1 MRHFAIYAQP
11 WPCRVPLNGHLPSFL
26 PTPREEATPVDNS
39 TRRVTHKALPV
50 LDRKL
55 QAAAAAASGRST
67 PKASSKRRHQ
77 THEDERPTKRAK
89 LGSVPATPTKNRK
102 RQGSSSGSAEVT
114 YSDSAKRKRGRPR
127 IHFYEENGIKEE
139 ESSVSLSSPSRQP
152 RNSNGQF
159 GRKGDD
165 SNPAS
170 PSRPSFTGSR
180 PGDKGDSTKLVTTP
194 SSSARNKRRV
204 IDVDEQE
211 HPRKRS
217 LRGHQPDIAE
227 PLDDLPLQKVL
238 PRSTG
243 FRSIK
248 LLSNPNP
255 LSFALQAWRG
265 PVVVDESSSSDEDE
279 KGVAT
284 PDDDHS
290 PPAATIVDLGDIVPR
305 VSPSPAYDT
314 TPILPRGA
322 LTYKPSP
329 ITFAKRRWASVSSD
343 SPGRG
348 QEGTLELEMDSEQ
361 DAAENE
367 DLPNDSLDQL
377 YTCSKPDMTTD
388 KSNEVRRVHSVSGS
402 LF

>member
-1 MRHFAIYAQP
+1 MRHFAIYGRP
-11 WPCRVPLNGHLPSFL
+11 WPCRVPLSGHSPSFL
-26 PTPREEATPVDNS
+26 PTPREEATPIDNS
-39 TRRVTHKALPV
+39 TRRVTHKALSV

-55 QAAAAAASGRST
+55 QAVASSHST
-67 PKASSKRRHQ
+67 PKASSKRRPQ
-77 THEDERPTKRAK
+77 SQEVDRPAKRTK
-89 LGSVPATPTKNRK
+89 LNSVHSTPTKSRK
-102 RQGSSSGSAEVT
+102 GQGDIVSGTSVT
-114 YSDSAKRKRGRPR
+114 LSESAKRKRGRPR
-127 IHFYEENGIKEE
+127 IHFPEVNEPNGIKEE
-139 ESSVSLSSPSRQP
+139 EESISLSSPGRQP

-159 GRKGDD
+159 GRKGDS
-165 SNPAS
+165 SNPTS
-170 PSRPSFTGSR
+170 PSKSSPGGLR
-180 PGDKGDSTKLVTTP
+180 PGDKADLIKGITTP
-194 SSSARNKRRV
+194 SSSPRNKRRV
-204 IDVDEQE
+204 IDVDERE

-217 LRGHQPDIAE
+217 LRGHRPDVAE
-227 PLDDLPLQKVL
+227 PLEDLPLQKVL

-243 FRSIK
+243 FRNIR

-284 PDDDHS
+284 PDDDQS
-290 PPAATIVDLGDIVPR
+290 PPAATIVDLDDIVPR
-305 VSPSPAYDT
+305 GSPSPAYGT

-348 QEGTLELEMDSEQ
+348 QGTLELEVDSEHIV
-361 DAAENE
+361 DENK

-377 YTCSKPDMTTD
+377 YPYFKPDTTAD
-388 KSNEVRRVHSVSGS
+388 KSNEVRPVNST
-402 LF
+402 LELPF

>member
-11 WPCRVPLNGHLPSFL
+11 WPCRIPLNGHLPSFL
-26 PTPREEATPVDNS
+26 PTPREDVSPVDNS

-55 QAAAAAASGRST
+55 QAAAAAASGQSI

-77 THEDERPTKRAK
+77 SHEEERPGKRAK
-89 LGSVPATPTKNRK
+89 LSSAHTTPTKNRK
-102 RQGSSSGSAEVT
+102 SQGSTSGGAEVT
-114 YSDSAKRKRGRPR
+114 CSEPTKRRRGRPR
-127 IHFYEENGIKEE
+127 IHFQTPEPDEIKEE
-139 ESSVSLSSPSRQP
+139 ERSISLSSPSRQP

-159 GRKGDD
+159 GRKGDN

-170 PSRPSFTGSR
+170 PSKPSSTEPR
-180 PGDKGDSTKLVTTP
+180 AGDKVDTTKLVTTP
-194 SSSARNKRRV
+194 SSSPRNKRRV
-204 IDVDEQE
+204 IDVDEKE

-217 LRGHQPDIAE
+217 LRGHQPDVAE
-227 PLDDLPLQKVL
+227 SLEDLPLQKVL

-290 PPAATIVDLGDIVPR
+290 PPAAMIVDLGDIVPR
-305 VSPSPAYDT
+305 VSPSPAYGT

-348 QEGTLELEMDSEQ
+348 QEGILELEMDSEQ

-367 DLPNDSLDQL
+367 DLPLDQL
-377 YTCSKPDMTTD
+377 YTYSKPDTTTD
-388 KSNEVRRVHSVSGS
+388 ESNEVRRVHSVPRS

>member
-1 MRHFAIYAQP
+1 MRHFAIYARP
-11 WPCRVPLNGHLPSFL
+11 WPCRVPLNGHSPSFL

-55 QAAAAAASGRST
+55 QAVASGHST
-67 PKASSKRRHQ
+67 PKASSKRRPQ
-77 THEDERPTKRAK
+77 SQEVDRPAKRAK
-89 LGSVPATPTKNRK
+89 LSSVHSTPTKSRK
-102 RQGSSSGSAEVT
+102 GQGNTVNGAEVT
-114 YSDSAKRKRGRPR
+114 FSDSAKRKRGRPR
-127 IHFYEENGIKEE
+127 IHFPEVKEPNGIKEE
-139 ESSVSLSSPSRQP
+139 EESISLSSPGRQP

-159 GRKGDD
+159 GRKDD
-165 SNPAS
+165 TSNPTS
-170 PSRPSFTGSR
+170 PSKSSPNGSR
-180 PGDKGDSTKLVTTP
+180 PGEGITTP
-194 SSSARNKRRV
+194 SGSPRNKRRV
-204 IDVDEQE
+204 IDVDEKE

-217 LRGHQPDIAE
+217 LRGHRPDVAE
-227 PLDDLPLQKVL
+227 SLEDLPMQKVL

-243 FRSIK
+243 FRNIR
-248 LLSNPNP
+248 LLSKPNP

-284 PDDDHS
+284 PDDDQS
-290 PPAATIVDLGDIVPR
+290 PPAATIVDLDDIVPSG
-305 VSPSPAYDT
+305 SPSPAYGT

-348 QEGTLELEMDSEQ
+348 QGTLELEIDSEHIV
-361 DAAENE
+361 AENK
-367 DLPNDSLDQL
+367 DLPNDTLDQL
-377 YTCSKPDMTTD
+377 YPYFKPDPTAD
-388 KSNEVRRVHSVSGS
+388 ESNEVRAANSVLG
-402 LF
+402 LHF